1 MSLADWLHFVLLDRG
16 FVVSIEDFLEV
27 CELIMYFLFL
37 LRVIVILASMF
48 SNKRI
53 VIDLQV
59 YVDVSSLLKVQGV
72 VFAMFWGWPQFATE
86 GGRQGYVAKFC
97 LYFFRENDVFCLKV
111 IVDVAGHVCYPGMM
125 HDFIDTWSLISLEL

>member
-27 CELIMYFLFL
+27 CELIMDFLFL

-48 SNKRI
+48 SNKSI

-59 YVDVSSLLKVQGV
+59 YVDVPSLLKVQGV
-72 VFAMFWGWPQFATE
+72 VFAMFWGWPQFAAE
-86 GGRQGYVAKFC
+86 SGR
-97 LYFFRENDVFCLKV
+97 
-111 IVDVAGHVCYPGMM
+111 
-125 HDFIDTWSLISLEL
+125 